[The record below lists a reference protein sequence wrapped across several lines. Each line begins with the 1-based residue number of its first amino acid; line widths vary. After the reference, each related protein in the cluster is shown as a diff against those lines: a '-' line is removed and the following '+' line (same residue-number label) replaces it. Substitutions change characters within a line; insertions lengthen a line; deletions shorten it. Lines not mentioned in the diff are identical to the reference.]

1 MSTSNIAVPRRGF
14 FLARFPLTAFFIVAV
29 LISWVV
35 VLVVVRLGLPATM
48 WTIVAITLGPTV
60 AAIVMTA
67 VLEGAEGVR
76 RLLGP
81 LILWRVDPI
90 WYAFVL
96 LGVPLVFI
104 LGTVFLPGAAS
115 SFDPLTPAKWSEYL
129 WLFPLVILVGGPLF
143 EETGWRGFAL
153 PRLERKFGPL
163 ISTIVLSLI
172 WASWHYPQ
180 YMIPEWAAQN
190 GGFNLRAVTVFTLAV
205 LPMTVLL
212 TWVFNNTRGSLLL
225 AILPHAS
232 INTFSVYIVQLFPA
246 QATSQIN
253 GFIGFGTAA
262 LLILILTRGRLSYDR
277 YLSETSNAEHNT
289 RPRLP

>member
-1 MSTSNIAVPRRGF
+1 MSTPNIAVPRRGF
-14 FLARFPLTAFFIVAV
+14 FLVRFPLTAFFIVAV

-96 LGVPLVFI
+96 LG
-104 LGTVFLPGAAS
+104 TVFLPGAAS

-163 ISTIVLSLI
+163 ISTIVLSLVL
-172 WASWHYPQ
+172 ASRHVPQ
-180 YMIPEWAAQN
+180 YMIPE
-190 GGFNLRAVTVFTLAV
+190 
-205 LPMTVLL
+205 
-212 TWVFNNTRGSLLL
+212 
-225 AILPHAS
+225 
-232 INTFSVYIVQLFPA
+232 
-246 QATSQIN
+246 
-253 GFIGFGTAA
+253 
-262 LLILILTRGRLSYDR
+262 
-277 YLSETSNAEHNT
+277 
-289 RPRLP
+289 